1 MGVCELPPISG
12 SGRLR
17 SSTPI
22 VQGHKA
28 LAYRIR
34 QSSKGVKPASVI
46 QSRKERKATSAYRD
60 RVGQRA
66 VEALTWRR
74 RHHDVIVTS
83 SVVSVVIGAPDHRGF
98 FGGSSVVPWSAM
110 GFGPLS
116 AQRIYGGRAS
126 SMTREGSGG
135 SRCSGGPG
143 LIGGIG
149 DVGHV
154 GGRSPL
160 VVVEVVK

>member
-12 SGRLR
+12 IGRLR

-28 LAYRIR
+28 LAYRI
-34 QSSKGVKPASVI
+34 VI
-46 QSRKERKATSAYRD
+46 VQGRKTLIGRPITKEWQATSAYRG

-83 SVVSVVIGAPDHRGF
+83 WVVIGAPTLGD
-98 FGGSSVVPWSAM
+98 SSGVCWSVLGALQDSVRY
-110 GFGPLS
+110 PHNVS
-116 AQRIYGGRAS
+116 
-126 SMTREGSGG
+126 
-135 SRCSGGPG
+135 
-143 LIGGIG
+143 
-149 DVGHV
+149 
-154 GGRSPL
+154 
-160 VVVEVVK
+160 VEDARRQ